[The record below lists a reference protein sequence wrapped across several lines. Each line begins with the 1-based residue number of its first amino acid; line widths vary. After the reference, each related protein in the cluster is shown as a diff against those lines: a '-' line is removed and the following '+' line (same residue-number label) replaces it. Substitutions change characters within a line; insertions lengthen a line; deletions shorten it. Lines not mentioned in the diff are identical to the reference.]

1 MNLFLTKFQ
10 KKTFMKVLY
19 CAKYWL
25 TSWSQLEKH
34 EEDKKI
40 IKGVCPK
47 LETTTMQIFVD
58 YRW

>member
-1 MNLFLTKFQ
+1 
-10 KKTFMKVLY
+10 MKVLY

-25 TSWSQLEKH
+25 RSWSQLEKH

-58 YRW
+58 YRG